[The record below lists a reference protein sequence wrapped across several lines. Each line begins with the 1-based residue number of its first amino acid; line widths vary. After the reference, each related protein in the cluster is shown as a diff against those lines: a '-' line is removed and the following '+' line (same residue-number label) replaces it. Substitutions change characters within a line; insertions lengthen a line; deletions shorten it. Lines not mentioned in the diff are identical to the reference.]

1 MGLEEQVRATA
12 DELEIRNLLAR
23 LAHLADDGE
32 LDEYIQLFSDDASWG
47 GGGQALRKGHA
58 EILAGARE
66 RRATG
71 LSGPGSHSLHVVTT
85 TAVRLD
91 GERASARSIFHY
103 YTDTDAVP
111 VLRIIGVYEDRF
123 RRSPQGWRL
132 SSREIHGPAATAP
145 AK

>member
-32 LDEYIQLFSDDASWG
+32 LEEYIQLFSDDASWG
-47 GGGQALRKGHA
+47 GGGQPLRKGHA

-71 LSGPGSHSLHVVTT
+71 LAGPGSHTLHVLAT
-85 TAVRLD
+85 TAVQLD
-91 GERASARSIFHY
+91 GESASARSIFHF
-103 YTDTDAVP
+103 YTDTNAVP
-111 VLRIIGVYEDRF
+111 VLRIIGVYDDGFQRTP
-123 RRSPQGWRL
+123 RGWKL
-132 SSREIHGPAATAP
+132 SSRVIHGPAATP
-145 AK
+145 QAK